1 MHHFFIPPENM
12 TDRQAILTREQAR
25 QIAQVLRLRPGER
38 AVVLDNTGWEYEV
51 RLTAVSPEKVTGEI
65 LEKRTAV
72 GEPAVHI
79 TLYMALL
86 KREKF
91 EWVLQKGT
99 EVGVSRFVPMITQRT
114 LAQDTEIKP
123 GKQERW
129 QKILT
134 EAAEQCRRGRIP
146 ALAGPMKLADA
157 LAGHGAD
164 VAVIPWEEAEA
175 ASATAQSSSGFAV
188 SLKTVIPGTIPASVA
203 CFIGPEGGF
212 APAEIDLAI
221 QYHVR
226 PVTLGK
232 RILRAE
238 TAAIVAAS
246 LFVYEFE
253 DLQEST

>member
-1 MHHFFIPPENM
+1 MHHFFIPPQDI
-12 TDRQAILTREQAR
+12 TDRQAILIGEQAR
-25 QIAQVLRLRPGER
+25 QVARVLRLRPGER
-38 AVVLDNTGWEYEV
+38 VVVLDNTGWEYEV
-51 RLTAVSPEKVTGEI
+51 RLTAVTPQQVTGEI
-65 LEKRTAV
+65 VERRTAV

-114 LAQDTEIKP
+114 LAQDTEMKP
-123 GKQERW
+123 GKRERW

-146 ALAGPMKLADA
+146 ALAAPMKLADA
-157 LAGHGAD
+157 LAQHGAEM
-164 VAVIPWEEAEA
+164 ALIPWEGE
-175 ASATAQSSSGFAV
+175 TAV
-188 SLKTVIPGTIPASVA
+188 RLKSILPVTIPFSVA
-203 CFIGPEGGF
+203 LFIGPEGGF
-212 APAEIDLAI
+212 APEEIELAKS
-221 QYHVR
+221 YHVQ

-246 LFVYEFE
+246 LLLYEVG
-253 DLQEST
+253 D